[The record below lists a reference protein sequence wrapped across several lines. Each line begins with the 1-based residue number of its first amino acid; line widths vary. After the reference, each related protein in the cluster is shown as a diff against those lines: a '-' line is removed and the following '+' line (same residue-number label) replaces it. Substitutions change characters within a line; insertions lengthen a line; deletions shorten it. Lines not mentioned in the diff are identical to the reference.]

1 MPSRQIVSK
10 ELAEIFKIIAHPD
23 RIRLIEELRNNEQDV
38 STLAIKLDLPSAR
51 VSQHLSLMRMNR
63 IVKERRDGRHHYYH
77 LSQPQIATWIVG
89 GIDFIEGRLFG
100 VSESELQ
107 SARQLW
113 ANEPSSS
120 VSYTHLTLPTILLV

>member
-113 ANEPSSS
+113 ANEPSS
-120 VSYTHLTLPTILLV
+120 